1 MTDERGFTLIEM
13 LVTVAI
19 GTIVLLGAYT
29 LADAVGHA
37 QTRISDRSESIAR
50 GRTAMEQLVQ
60 QLRSEVCLGPGYPAV
75 AYGDPN
81 EVTFY
86 ADLAD
91 TTFVPQ
97 KRDITFSAAA
107 GTITERDYTGATS
120 NSTTGPPFTFGA
132 TPVRTRVILDHVKPQ
147 VTSGGVT
154 LPFFTYYSF
163 DSGNPVRPANLL
175 VDSPSLS
182 ATDIPRVVQITVNF
196 SALPSR
202 GGSSI
207 NTPGEPFTA
216 NIFVR
221 TADPTDPTHS
231 PLCI

>member
-13 LVTVAI
+13 LVTLAI

-60 QLRSEVCLGPGYPAV
+60 QLRSQVCLGPGYPAV
-75 AYGDPN
+75 AYGDNN

-97 KRDITFSAAA
+97 KRDIKFSAAT
-107 GTITERDYTGATS
+107 GKITETDYAGSTS
-120 NSTTGPPFTFGA
+120 NSTTGPPFTFSA
-132 TPVRTRVILDHVKPQ
+132 TVSRTRVILDHVKPQ
-147 VTSGGVT
+147 VSSSGVT
-154 LPFFTYYSF
+154 LPFFTYFSF
-163 DSGNPVRPANLL
+163 DGGNPVRPANLL
-175 VDSPSLS
+175 TTPLS

-202 GGSSI
+202 GGSSLS
-207 NTPGEPFTA
+207 TPGEPFTA
-216 NIFVR
+216 NVFVR
-221 TADPTDPTHS
+221 TADPTDPDHS